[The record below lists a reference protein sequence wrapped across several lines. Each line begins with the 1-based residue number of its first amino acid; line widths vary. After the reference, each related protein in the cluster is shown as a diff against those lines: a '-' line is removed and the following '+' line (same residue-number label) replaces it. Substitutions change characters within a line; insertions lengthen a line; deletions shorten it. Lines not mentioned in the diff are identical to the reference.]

1 MAKAEYL
8 GNGVDARICI
18 EGIEFRRGFAE
29 MRGERERFREA
40 MNNFSLGV

>member
-29 MRGERERFREA
+29 MRGERERERERERG
-40 MNNFSLGV
+40 FERQ

>member
-1 MAKAEYL
+1 M
-8 GNGVDARICI
+8 DARICI

-29 MRGERERFREA
+29 MRGERERERERFREA